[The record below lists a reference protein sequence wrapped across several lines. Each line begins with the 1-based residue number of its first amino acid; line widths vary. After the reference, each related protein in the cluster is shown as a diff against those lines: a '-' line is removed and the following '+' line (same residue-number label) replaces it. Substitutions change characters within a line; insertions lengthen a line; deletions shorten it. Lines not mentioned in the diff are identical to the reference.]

1 MTIPQKPRFALL
13 KNADPVGP
21 ENGVL
26 VVEERDLWQLVG
38 DMTTRTPDIGTV
50 RYAMGT
56 VYETAQAVLEGKPP
70 AKLIRRLEALPE
82 LSDDE
87 GFRRLMDAV
96 LHGVRSGR
104 RDGVLAAQLTSLCA
118 MLMMSGN
125 QTLWPRNWHDPK
137 YRRPAVWRPGSS
149 GFPETGALATAG

>member
-13 KNADPVGP
+13 KNATPVGP
-21 ENGVL
+21 ESGVL

-38 DMTTRTPDIGTV
+38 DATTRTPDIGTV

-56 VYETAQAVLEGKPP
+56 FYETTQAVLDGKPP

-87 GFRRLMDAV
+87 GFRRLMDAM

-104 RDGVLAAQLTSLCA
+104 KDGVLAAQLTSLCA

-137 YRRPAVWRPGSS
+137 YRRPAVWQPGTSA
-149 GFPETGALATAG
+149 FPDTSALATAG